1 MDLLPIV
8 IFTICLAIPSTSME
22 TNIYTKTIQL
32 QRGGKLVHIHK
43 CIEKLSFLFVSDK
56 LSRYSVQLVLTIILH
71 TIDTSIQL

>member
-8 IFTICLAIPSTSME
+8 IFIICLAIPSTSME

-43 CIEKLSFLFVSDK
+43 CI
-56 LSRYSVQLVLTIILH
+56 
-71 TIDTSIQL
+71 